1 MSARILV
8 VDDVPANTRLLEAKL
23 ATEYYQVATAQDGA
37 SAVALANSWR
47 PDLVLLDVMMP
58 GMDGY
63 EVCQRLKSDPATMH
77 LPVVMITALGESGER
92 LRGLEVGAD
101 DFLTKP
107 VDDETL
113 FARVRSLVRLKRL
126 LDEWRIR
133 GETARALGMTW
144 EPTAKPDIGGA
155 RALVVDDWN
164 LGAEQVQQA
173 LMQDGVLAA
182 RARSE
187 AEARALVGSVPF
199 DLIVLSL
206 SLGHDDALRL
216 ASRLRAEEGTR
227 ETPLLLIAEPEQ
239 KQLLLR
245 GFDLGANDY
254 VLRPMDEN
262 ELRARA
268 RNQIRRKFFQDQL
281 RADLG
286 QALEMALTD
295 PLTGLYNRRYLIRHL
310 QGLLAPGA
318 SAGGVAALMIDLDR
332 FKEINDRWGHLA
344 GDAALRS
351 VALSLRANVR
361 VFDSVARYGGEEFV
375 VVMPATN
382 AEDAVSAAD
391 RLRTSIGTLAWAP
404 APGIVH
410 PLSVS
415 IGVAAASPGMIPP
428 EELLARADAALYAAK
443 RAGRNRVE
451 LAAA

>member
-23 ATEYYQVATAQDGA
+23 ATEYYQVAAAQDGA

-58 GMDGY
+58 GMDGF
-63 EVCQRLKSDPATMH
+63 EVCQRLKNDPATMH
-77 LPVVMITALGESGER
+77 LPIVMITALGESAER
-92 LRGLEVGAD
+92 VRGLEAGAD

-113 FARVRSLVRLKRL
+113 FVRVRALVRFKRL

-144 EPTAKPDIGGA
+144 DPMVKPAIDGA
-155 RALVVDDWN
+155 RALVVDDWD
-164 LGAEQVQQA
+164 LGAEAVQKA
-173 LMQDGVLAA
+173 LSSEDVLAA

-206 SLGHDDALRL
+206 SLGQDDALRL
-216 ASRLRAEEGTR
+216 ASRLRAEDATR

-245 GFDLGANDY
+245 GFELGANDY
-254 VLRPMDEN
+254 VMRPMDEN
-262 ELRARA
+262 ELRARV
-268 RNQIRRKFFQDQL
+268 RNQIRRKFYQDQL

-295 PLTGLYNRRYLIRHL
+295 ALTGLYNRRYLMRHL

-332 FKEINDRWGHLA
+332 FKEINDRWGHPA
-344 GDAALRS
+344 GDAALRA

-361 VFDSVARYGGEEFV
+361 VFDSVARFGGEEFV
-375 VVMPATN
+375 VVLPATT
-382 AEDAVSAAD
+382 ADDAVVAAD
-391 RLRTSIGTLAWAP
+391 RLRAAIAGLVWTP
-404 APGIVH
+404 APGVVH

-415 IGVAAASPGMIPP
+415 IGVAACDPGTITP
-428 EELLARADAALYAAK
+428 EELLGRADTALYAAK

-451 LAAA
+451 IAA